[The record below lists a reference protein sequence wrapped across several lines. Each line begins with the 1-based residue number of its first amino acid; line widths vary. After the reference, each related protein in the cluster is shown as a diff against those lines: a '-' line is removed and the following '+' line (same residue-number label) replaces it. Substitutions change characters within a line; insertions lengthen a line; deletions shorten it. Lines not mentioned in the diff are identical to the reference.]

1 MILSTRIIRIT
12 QSTRIIRSI
21 RSNRSILITP
31 INLNQELRPMDEF
44 LVHILAGLSEE
55 CFIFANY
62 FAPQI
67 GAQNER
73 KETLIPRRD
82 YNQHYA
88 AGRTASDWSAS
99 DVVLQSLDIIGWS
112 GEGHQSSLGYGRVVT
127 DKGKANGGGAIVVDT
142 YNRSN
147 DQTGISTPVHQ
158 QSHFLRHA
166 QQAPIPH
173 QSPRR
178 ILHRP
183 SGDGRHGRTFPE
195 EWRTSY
201 CQD

>member
-12 QSTRIIRSI
+12 Q
-21 RSNRSILITP
+21 SNRSILITP

-99 DVVLQSLDIIGWS
+99 DVVLQSLGIIGWS

-142 YNRSN
+142 YNRSY
-147 DQTGISTPVHQ
+147 DQTGIFTPVHQ

-183 SGDGRHGRTFPE
+183 SGDEGCGDVLSRERGTGCGQGAR
-195 EWRTSY
+195 
-201 CQD
+201 